1 MAEASL
7 GLDNYYE
14 NLRRFIKRSLKQKK
28 ITYSELATK
37 LNKTET
43 TIKRWMTNQNIR
55 LSDLQAIAKALHI
68 ELEWPANFGTTE
80 RVRPSHYTL
89 KQEQFFAK
97 NPKPFLMFIK
107 LLVGHNF
114 ESVLQECQIN
124 VEQGIRYLRQMENLS
139 VLELWPSNV
148 IKMKMKPPFRWRV
161 GGPIQTTYQQ
171 KLISV
176 LIEHLRKKFP
186 QSPNDD
192 GVDPSGFLWPFET
205 YMCKETSE
213 AMVAELHNLL
223 RKYRTLASTDK
234 ASGNKVVPVSI
245 LVGLDN
251 FDAWKAILGK

>member
-28 ITYSELATK
+28 ITYSELATQ

-43 TIKRWMTNQNIR
+43 TIKRWMTTQDIR
-55 LSDLQAIAKALHI
+55 LSNLQAIAKALHI

-80 RVRPSHYTL
+80 RVRATHYTL
-89 KQEQFFAK
+89 KQEQYFAK
-97 NPKPFLMFIK
+97 NPKSFLMFIK

-114 ESVLQECQIN
+114 ESLLQECDVSASQAL
-124 VEQGIRYLRQMENLS
+124 RYLRQMENLFI
-139 VLELWPSNV
+139 LELWPSNI

-161 GGPIQTTYQQ
+161 GGPIQSTYQQ
-171 KLISV
+171 KIISV
-176 LIEHLRKKFP
+176 LIEHLRTKYP

-192 GVDPSGFLWPFET
+192 GVNSAGFLWPFET
-205 YMCKETSE
+205 YMCKETAE
-213 AMVAELHNLL
+213 AMVTEFHNLL
-223 RKYRTLASTDK
+223 RKYRTLAATDK
-234 ASGNKVVPVSI
+234 ASGKKVVPVSI

-251 FDAWKAILGK
+251 FDVWKAILGK